1 MFTCQNCRTSTKLGQ
16 PINEVVTEKRPRTYT
31 KYIREGERRW
41 REEQVEGWEI
51 GKVVRVCPP
60 CYTTLTGLEP
70 RRVAEIAKP
79 KRAKPDRPKKVFNRI
94 EFVDKSDPMWKRKKE
109 LAEIK
114 RRESRSPDPRPPT
127 EKRKPVVE
135 FVNRV
140 PSK

>member
-1 MFTCQNCRTSTKLGQ
+1 MFTCQNCRGTTKHGQ
-16 PINEVVTEKRPRTYT
+16 PINEVVTEKRPRTYI
-31 KYIREGERRW
+31 KYVREGERRW

-51 GKVVRVCPP
+51 GKVIKACPA
-60 CYTTLTGLEP
+60 CYKQLTGLEP
-70 RRVAEIAKP
+70 KKVQELVQP
-79 KRAKPDRPKKVFNRI
+79 KKKKVEHKKVFNRI

-135 FVNRV
+135 FVHRV
-140 PSK
+140 PGK